1 MKFNFT
7 MNREDYLQYYLF
19 NASRNERL
27 AKRRKRTR
35 LFPLLL
41 CIPLSVLYLYQDMLL
56 PGLGFVVVSIVW
68 YLMMPRFDGKMYQRS
83 FERFVDKHLKDDFG
97 DKLSVELLGKDCIL
111 KSRAGES
118 RFSQSQ
124 IIEFF
129 ETGAYFFLF
138 MDNGQ
143 STAIPKNQIENSDDL
158 KRLFTEIVEAN
169 GGTVKEDQ
177 EWAWS

>member
-1 MKFNFT
+1 MKFL
-7 MNREDYLQYYLF
+7 D
-19 NASRNERL
+19 L
-27 AKRRKRTR
+27 AKVYIRSGSGGNGCVSFRREKYIEYGGPDGGDGGTGG
-35 LFPLLL
+35 
-41 CIPLSVLYLYQDMLL
+41 SVWAET
-56 PGLGFVVVSIVW
+56 V
-68 YLMMPRFDGKMYQRS
+68 
-83 FERFVDKHLKDDFG
+83 
-97 DKLSVELLGKDCIL
+97 GKDCIL